1 MASYE
6 VSGKVAFVTG
16 GGSGIGAAVSR
27 LLAASGASIAVADI
41 SLEAAKQVAHEITSS
56 GGKAIPLH
64 LDVTD
69 PDAVDRAVAGV
80 VESLGGLDIGINNA
94 GITGGVG
101 KAGDYSNDAWRRV
114 MAVNLD
120 GVFYCQ
126 RAEIQAMIASG
137 RGGAIV
143 NLASVLGQVGSA
155 GAPGYIAAK
164 HAVVGLTRSAAVG
177 HAADKIRVNSVGPGY
192 IDTPLLGAIPRER
205 MDALALLHPIGR
217 LGLAEEVAEIV
228 AWLASDAASF
238 ATGAYYPI
246 DGGYLAV

>member
-27 LLAASGASIAVADI
+27 LLAASGATVAVADI
-41 SLEAAKQVAHEITSS
+41 SLEAAKQVAHEITSA

-69 PDAVDRAVAGV
+69 PDAVDRTVAGV
-80 VESLGGLDIGINNA
+80 VESLGRLDIGINNA
-94 GITGGVG
+94 GITGGPG
-101 KAGDYSNDAWRRV
+101 KAGDYSNEAWRRV

-217 LGLAEEVAEIV
+217 LGLAEEVAQIV